1 MTDGTYTRPRW
12 WVGYLHGGGREAF
25 RTAIEPTQ
33 DSHGDRFF
41 ATWGPFR
48 TKRGARVGASGR
60 AVNNPHMVT
69 VGDVERIAK
78 REGL

>member
-1 MTDGTYTRPRW
+1 MNGTYSRPRW
-12 WVGYLHGGGREAF
+12 WVGFKSDGSREAF
-25 RTAIEPTQ
+25 RTATEPTQ
-33 DSHGDRFF
+33 DSHGERYF

-48 TKRGARVGASGR
+48 TKRGARVGSSWR

-69 VGDVERIAK
+69 VADVERIAK